1 MRKVAYS
8 TFSIAQIFDD
18 GAVDLV
24 EFDNPPC
31 MFVRNGT
38 LMDLD
43 PFSEVKECAGKTVTE
58 SRFTLQPGDIL
69 GLVSDGVVYAGV
81 GQALNFGWNWDK
93 FGLAGKNGAE
103 GGFRAETGN
112 LAFPGGEGALP

>member
-1 MRKVAYS
+1 M
-8 TFSIAQIFDD
+8 
-18 GAVDLV
+18 DLV

-31 MFVRNGT
+31 MFVRDGK

-43 PFSEVKECAGKTVTE
+43 AYSEVKECAGKTVTE

-81 GQALNFGWNWDK
+81 GQALNFGWNWDNVSAW
-93 FGLAGKNGAE
+93 LAKDGAE
-103 GGFRAETGN
+103 GD
-112 LAFPGGEGALP
+112 LAPRLAISLSQAVKELYLDKPGMIQPA